1 MGIEYNN
8 LAAQSSTAIY
18 KLLLTRIG
26 ETTVLSTAAVVVT
39 GVLEAVQQ
47 SYATIR
53 KADGD
58 VEYVVLGFVES
69 VSFPGA

>member
-1 MGIEYNN
+1 VGVDFNSV
-8 LAAQSSTAIY
+8 AAQSSTAIY
-18 KLLLTRIG
+18 KLLLNHIG
-26 ETTVLSTAAVVVT
+26 ETTVISTAAVVVT

-58 VEYVVLGFVES
+58 AEYVVLGYVES
-69 VSFPGA
+69 ISFPGN

>member
-1 MGIEYNN
+1 MGMEFNN
-8 LAAQSSTAIY
+8 LAAQAGTAIY
-18 KLLLTRIG
+18 KLLLGHIG
-26 ETTVLSTAAVVVT
+26 EMVVLSTAAVVVT

-47 SYATIR
+47 SYATVR

-58 VEYVVLGFVES
+58 AEYVVLGFVES

>member
-1 MGIEYNN
+1 MAIEFNN

-18 KLLLTRIG
+18 KLLLNHIG
-26 ETTVLSTAAVVVT
+26 VTVVLSTAAVVVT

-58 VEYVVLGFVES
+58 AEYVVLVFVES
-69 VSFPGA
+69 VTFPGA